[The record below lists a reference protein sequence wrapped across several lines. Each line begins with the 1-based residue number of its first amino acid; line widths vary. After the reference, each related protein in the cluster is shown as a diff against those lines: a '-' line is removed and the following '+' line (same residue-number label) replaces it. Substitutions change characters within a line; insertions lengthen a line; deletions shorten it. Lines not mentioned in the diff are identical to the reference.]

1 MLRDSVLAM
10 IGYTGWVASAL
21 PFPTASWYLSRER
34 NHILPIVRLYFSHSI
49 ILSMSEKWAKVKDEG
64 DPFVLMQESVLN
76 LKSLKIKVKS
86 ATIVVSL
93 DIRLSYL
100 SSLFNEMIRNTTLKV

>member
-76 LKSLKIKVKS
+76 LKSLKIRQSEECYDCGFTRYKV
-86 ATIVVSL
+86 V
-93 DIRLSYL
+93 
-100 SSLFNEMIRNTTLKV
+100 LFK